1 MPGSQGQEFRPAAAP
16 RYPSDLSTAARVK
29 SPLQTDR
36 DYAPSRVL
44 LLCEEASED
53 WGEMGTDLGNAPDWI
68 TAIVALI
75 ALAIAT
81 WAAKATVATNN
92 AQQATLQLQTQQ
104 WISAQSERERRQAS
118 EVTFWFFYSRSADGS
133 GDLQAI
139 DFFVGNASRSPIYNL
154 RLEIPT
160 SVHDSTPTAIHCQ
173 LMLFPS
179 EREGELV
186 LSTSDPAILARFN
199 FQAPGGEFGE
209 EYSYLCMMSV
219 VFIDTAGFTWRRWY
233 TGVLD
238 LLESP
243 PAPPGQA
250 GPGL

>member
-1 MPGSQGQEFRPAAAP
+1 M
-16 RYPSDLSTAARVK
+16 
-29 SPLQTDR
+29 
-36 DYAPSRVL
+36 
-44 LLCEEASED
+44 
-53 WGEMGTDLGNAPDWI
+53 
-68 TAIVALI
+68 
-75 ALAIAT
+75 ALAVAT

-104 WISAQSERERRQAS
+104 WIAAQSERERRQAS
-118 EVTFWFFYSRSADGS
+118 EVTFWFFYSRPADGS
-133 GDLQAI
+133 GDLRAI
-139 DFFVGNASRSPIYNL
+139 DFFVGNASHSPIYNL

-160 SVHDSTPTAIHCQ
+160 SIHDSTPIVIHRQ

-186 LSTSDPAILARFN
+186 LSTSDPTILARFS
-199 FQAPGGEFGE
+199 FQSSEDGFGE

-238 LLESP
+238 RLESP
-243 PAPPGQA
+243 PEPPVPA
-250 GPGL
+250 S